1 MCNILLK
8 RIVICLHNNRAIFS
22 VRSRRR
28 CLDLHLR
35 LWNRRS
41 ICRINF
47 VFLYLMA
54 NILVLQKYT
63 ALNVKYVT
71 IRFKA

>member
-8 RIVICLHNNRAIFS
+8 RIVIRLHNNRTVFS
-22 VRSRRR
+22 VRRR
-28 CLDLHLR
+28 CQDLHFR

-41 ICRINF
+41 ICQINF